1 MSSAKELRLQ
11 AMNLLARREHSRQE
25 LYRKLSRRGAE
36 AADIEPVL
44 DQLIADKLLSDERF
58 AEAYTT
64 ARARKGYGPQRI
76 QQELQER
83 GVSDDIIDSILASFE
98 HQWLSD
104 LAILWKKRWPH
115 QAIDSLEERSKR
127 WRFIQ
132 YRGYTWDQ
140 FKQLCEDYETIS
152 DS

>member
-1 MSSAKELRLQ
+1 MLSEKDLRLQ

-36 AADIEPVL
+36 ASLIDSVL
-44 DQLIADKLLSDERF
+44 DQLAADGLLSDERF

-64 ARARKGYGPQRI
+64 ARARKGHGPQRI
-76 QQELQER
+76 SQELEER
-83 GVSDDIIDSILASFE
+83 GVGPSLIKVTLDGFDD
-98 HQWLSD
+98 QWLSD
-104 LAILWKKRWPH
+104 LRRLWKKRWPH
-115 QAIDSLEERSKR
+115 QAIDSSEERNKR

-132 YRGYTWDQ
+132 YRGYTWEQ
-140 FKQLCEDYETIS
+140 FKQVCEDYETIS